1 MSNFT
6 DFFASGSSNILEYV
20 SYYADGRTITLD
32 QGNVTVP
39 NITAMT
45 SITSTTQV
53 DWPGTDIAYTPPSGT
68 KYVHYNASLMTS
80 YYNDTHMA
88 PAWVINFDGTDIVKT
103 RGGELQQN
111 SYEQQLQADLVM
123 KITGGSDNYAAQE
136 IGTWT
141 SNKTIK
147 VKVGIYSSS
156 YDCKVNGIYHYLG
169 AVTNDICQ
177 PVITIVAF
185 K

>member
-6 DFFASGSSNILEYV
+6 DFFASGGNNILEYV
-20 SYYADGRTITLD
+20 SYYADGRTITLN

-39 NITAMT
+39 NITAAT
-45 SITSTTQV
+45 DVTSTTQI

-68 KYVHYNASLMTS
+68 KYVHYNASLQIRYHDDS
-80 YYNDTHMA
+80 HMA
-88 PAWVINFDGTDIVKT
+88 PGWVINFDGTDIAKT

-123 KITGGSDNYAAQE
+123 KITGGSDSYASQE

-147 VKVGIYSSS
+147 VKVGTYSNS
-156 YDCKVNGIYHYLG
+156 YDFKINGIYHYLG
-169 AVTNDICQ
+169 AATNDICQ